1 MTGDPTSPMR
11 MMVQTLRRKIVNAA
25 NGGKV
30 GQFCTMPIR
39 SLLTDP
45 RYELRLPLLDLCAQ
59 PGLNFDKEIV
69 KTEMYRQWVIR
80 DGHPMAMVRAR
91 KYRSLYWTIKQEYL
105 ADRGHAPVLIAD
117 DNGNCIRRLDGT
129 HRVSILRYLGH
140 ESMPVV
146 TLTEDE
152 YTTFMLEQIPRDK
165 VQAEIDKYEKWY
177 QPLQVL
183 PGMWT
188 RKWRDDKEGALFRAL
203 PDVRGKRILD
213 VGCNDGLY
221 SFECS
226 RRGATQVVGIDKRP
240 ETIEQAEMVH
250 AIWDVTQPRTRKV
263 AFYCE
268 RIGDCFGRLE
278 ETDIV
283 IAACVLYHVRENL
296 YPFLN
301 AVSKSKVQAVV
312 VQGNKARRKNLSPAE
327 LEQVKCPVI
336 ARETPPRL
344 IFEIPNFNQLFAQY
358 GFHMTYSHAG
368 RFPTMRFERN

>member
-1 MTGDPTSPMR
+1 MTGDPSSPMR

-25 NGGKV
+25 NGGKI

-39 SLLTDP
+39 SLLTNP
-45 RYELRLPLLDLCAQ
+45 RYELRLPLLDLCAR
-59 PGLNFDKEIV
+59 PRTAFNKAVVE
-69 KTEMYRQWVIR
+69 TEMYRQWVLR

-91 KYRSLYWTIKQEYL
+91 KYRSLYWTLRQEYHD
-105 ADRGHAPVLIAD
+105 DRGHAPVLIAD
-117 DNGNCIRRLDGT
+117 DRGNCIRRLDGT
-129 HRVSILRYLGH
+129 HRVSILRFLGH

-146 TLTEDE
+146 TLAEEE
-152 YTTFMLEQIPRDK
+152 YTGFMLEQIPREK

-177 QPLQVL
+177 QPLEVL

-188 RKWRDDKEGALFRAL
+188 RQWWDDKEGALLRAL
-203 PDVRGKRILD
+203 PDVRRKRILD
-213 VGCNDGLY
+213 MGCNGGLY

-226 RRGATQVVGIDKRP
+226 RRGATQVDGIDKRP
-240 ETIEQAEMVH
+240 VTIEQAELVH

-268 RIGDCFGRLE
+268 RIGECFGRLE

-283 IAACVLYHVRENL
+283 IAACVLYHVKENL

-301 AVSKSKVQAVV
+301 AVAKSKVQSVI
-312 VQGNKARRKNLSPAE
+312 VQGNIARRKKLSPAE
-327 LEQVKCPVI
+327 LERVKHPVV

-344 IFEIPNFNQLFAQY
+344 IFEIRNFDQLFTLY
-358 GFHMTYSHAG
+358 GFHMTYSRPG